1 MMAETPSIEFLCDP
15 SELPHGPIRHALFD
29 HDGTIS
35 TLRRGWEES
44 MEQIM
49 IESILG
55 SCADSASPEV
65 VKQVRNEVLLYID
78 RSTGVQ
84 TLTQMQ
90 ELVKLVRRFGFVEPS
105 QVTDALG
112 YKRRY
117 KQLLMRRVGR
127 RIENLQRGGDPGEYR
142 VRGAL
147 EFLQDLHARGVRLYL
162 SSGTDREEVVAEARL
177 LGYAD
182 LFDGGIFGA
191 SDEVM
196 RESKELLLENLMNDL
211 RINPAELV
219 FFGDGPVEIALC
231 RRFGGLAVGIASEET
246 CGGLNPN
253 KHRRLAAA
261 GAQIIIPDF
270 ADGPAL
276 LDRLPFAQR

>member
-1 MMAETPSIEFLCDP
+1 MMAEPSSIEFLCDL
-15 SELPHGPIRHALFD
+15 SELPRGPIRHALFD

-55 SCADSASPEV
+55 SCADTAGPEA
-65 VKQVRNEVLLYID
+65 VKQVRDEVLAYID

-90 ELVKLVRRFGFVEPS
+90 ELARLVRRFGFVESS
-105 QVTDALG
+105 QATDALG

-127 RIENLQRGGDPGEYR
+127 RIENLQRGGDPNEYR
-142 VRGAL
+142 VRGAV
-147 EFLQDLHARGVRLYL
+147 EFLQGLHAGDVRLYL
-162 SSGTDREEVVAEARL
+162 TSGTDRDDVVNEATL
-177 LGYAD
+177 LGYAN

-196 RESKELLLENLMNDL
+196 RESKELLLEKLMNEL
-211 RINPAELV
+211 QINPAELV
-219 FFGDGPVEIALC
+219 FFGDGPIEIGLC

-246 CGGLNPN
+246 CGGLSPS
-253 KHRRLAAA
+253 KRRRLVTA
-261 GAQIIIPDF
+261 GAHIIIPDF
-270 ADGPAL
+270 AEGPAL
-276 LDRLPFAQR
+276 LERLLSCGR

>member
-1 MMAETPSIEFLCDP
+1 MAETPSIEFLCDP
-15 SELPHGPIRHALFD
+15 SELPRGPIRHALFD

-55 SCADSASPEV
+55 PRAGSVDAEIL
-65 VKQVRNEVLLYID
+65 KQVRNEVLLYID

-127 RIENLQRGGDPGEYR
+127 RIENLQRGGDPAEYR
-142 VRGAL
+142 IRGAL

-196 RESKELLLENLMNDL
+196 RESKELLLEKLMSEL
-211 RINPAELV
+211 RIDPAELV

-253 KHRRLAAA
+253 KHRRLVAA
-261 GAQIIIPDF
+261 GAQIILPDF
-270 ADGPAL
+270 AEGPVL
-276 LDRLPFAQR
+276 LDRLPFAKR

>member
-1 MMAETPSIEFLCDP
+1 MMAKPSSIEFLCDP
-15 SELPHGPIRHALFD
+15 SELPRGPIRHALFD

-49 IESILG
+49 VESILG
-55 SCADSASPEV
+55 PCADTAGPEA
-65 VKQVRNEVLLYID
+65 VKQVRDEVLAYID

-90 ELVKLVRRFGFVEPS
+90 ELARLVRRFGFVEPA
-105 QVTDALG
+105 QALDALG

-127 RIENLQRGGDPGEYR
+127 RIENLQRGGDPNEYR
-142 VRGAL
+142 IRGAL

-162 SSGTDREEVVAEARL
+162 SSGTDRDDVVEEARL

-196 RESKELLLENLMNDL
+196 RESKELLLEKLMTEL
-211 RINPAELV
+211 RIDPTELV
-219 FFGDGPVEIALC
+219 FFGDGPIEIALC
-231 RRFGGLAVGIASEET
+231 RRFGGLAIGVASEET

-253 KHRRLAAA
+253 KRCRLVAA

-270 ADGPAL
+270 AEGTAL
-276 LDRLPFAQR
+276 LERLLPCGR

>member
-1 MMAETPSIEFLCDP
+1 MAETPSIEFLCDP
-15 SELPHGPIRHALFD
+15 SELPRGPIRHALFD

-55 SCADSASPEV
+55 PRAGSVDAKTL
-65 VKQVRNEVLLYID
+65 KQVRDEVLLYID

-90 ELVKLVRRFGFVEPS
+90 ELVKLVRRFGFVESS

-127 RIENLQRGGDPGEYR
+127 RIENLQRGGDPAEYR
-142 VRGAL
+142 IRGAL
-147 EFLQDLHARGVRLYL
+147 EFLQILHARGVRLYL
-162 SSGTDREEVVAEARL
+162 SSGTDREEVVAEAKL

-191 SDEVM
+191 SDEVL
-196 RESKELLLENLMNDL
+196 RESKELLLEKLMTELGID
-211 RINPAELV
+211 PAELV

-231 RRFGGLAVGIASEET
+231 RRFGGLPIGIASEET

-253 KHRRLAAA
+253 KHRRLVAA

-276 LDRLPFAQR
+276 LDRLPFAKR

>member
-1 MMAETPSIEFLCDP
+1 MAETPSIEFLCDP
-15 SELPHGPIRHALFD
+15 SELPRGPIRHALFD

-55 SCADSASPEV
+55 PRAGSVDAETL
-65 VKQVRNEVLLYID
+65 KQVRDEVLLYID

-90 ELVKLVRRFGFVEPS
+90 ELVKLVRRFGFVEPT

-127 RIENLQRGGDPGEYR
+127 RIENLQRGGDPAEYR
-142 VRGAL
+142 IRGAL
-147 EFLQDLHARGVRLYL
+147 EFLQILHARGVRLYL

-196 RESKELLLENLMNDL
+196 RESKELLLEKLMTELGID
-211 RINPAELV
+211 PAELV

-231 RRFGGLAVGIASEET
+231 RRFGGLPIGIASEET

-253 KHRRLAAA
+253 KHRRLVAV

-276 LDRLPFAQR
+276 LDRLPFMQR

>member
-1 MMAETPSIEFLCDP
+1 MMAEPSSIEFLCDL
-15 SELPHGPIRHALFD
+15 SELPRGPIRHALFD

-55 SCADSASPEV
+55 PSAESAGPEA
-65 VKQVRNEVLLYID
+65 VKQVRDEVLAFID

-90 ELVKLVRRFGFVEPS
+90 ELVKFVRRFGFVEPS
-105 QVTDALG
+105 QILDAIG

-117 KQLLMRRVGR
+117 KHLLMRRVGR
-127 RIENLQRGGDPGEYR
+127 RIENLQRGGDPNEYR

-162 SSGTDREEVVAEARL
+162 SSGTDRDDVVEEARL

-196 RESKELLLENLMNDL
+196 RESKELLLEKLMTEL
-211 RINPAELV
+211 RIDPSELV
-219 FFGDGPVEIALC
+219 FFGDGPIEIALC
-231 RRFGGLAVGIASEET
+231 RRFGGLAVGVASEET

-253 KHRRLAAA
+253 KRRRLITA

-276 LDRLPFAQR
+276 LERLLSCGG

>member
-147 EFLQDLHARGVRLYL
+147 KFLQDLHARGVRLYL

>member
-1 MMAETPSIEFLCDP
+1 MAESTSIEFLCD
-15 SELPHGPIRHALFD
+15 STELPRGPIRHALFD

-55 SCADSASPEV
+55 SRADSVDPETL
-65 VKQVRNEVLLYID
+65 KQVRDEVLAFID

-90 ELVKLVRRFGFVEPS
+90 ELVKFVRRFGFVEPS
-105 QVTDALG
+105 QILDALG

-127 RIENLQRGGDPGEYR
+127 RIENLQRGSDPAEYR

-147 EFLQDLHARGVRLYL
+147 GFLQDLHARSVRLYL
-162 SSGTDREEVVAEARL
+162 SSGTDREDVVAEAKL

-196 RESKELLLENLMNDL
+196 RESKELLLEKLMNEL
-211 RINPAELV
+211 QINPAELV
-219 FFGDGPVEIALC
+219 FFGDGPIEIALC
-231 RRFGGLAVGIASEET
+231 RRFGGLPVGVASEET

-253 KHRRLAAA
+253 KHRRLVAA
-261 GAQIIIPDF
+261 GAKIIIPDF

-276 LDRLPFAQR
+276 LDRLPFAIR

>member
-1 MMAETPSIEFLCDP
+1 MMAEPSSIEFLCDP
-15 SELPHGPIRHALFD
+15 SELPRGPIRHALFD

-55 SCADSASPEV
+55 PRAESLDPQT
-65 VKQVRNEVLLYID
+65 VKQVRDEVLIYID

-105 QVTDALG
+105 QMTDALG

-127 RIENLQRGGDPGEYR
+127 RIENLQRGGDPGEYH

-147 EFLQDLHARGVRLYL
+147 EFLQALHARGVRLYL
-162 SSGTDREEVVAEARL
+162 SSGTDREDVVIEARL

-191 SDEVM
+191 SDEVL
-196 RESKELLLENLMNDL
+196 RESKELLLEKLMNDL
-211 RINPAELV
+211 RIDPAELV
-219 FFGDGPVEIALC
+219 FFGDGPIEIALC
-231 RRFGGLAVGIASEET
+231 RRFGGLPIGIASEET
-246 CGGLNPN
+246 CGGLSPA
-253 KHRRLAAA
+253 KRQRLMTA
-261 GAQIIIPDF
+261 GARIIIPDF
-270 ADGPAL
+270 TDGPAL
-276 LDRLPFAQR
+276 LERLLPCGR

>member
-1 MMAETPSIEFLCDP
+1 MAEPSSIEFLCDP
-15 SELPHGPIRHALFD
+15 SELPRGPIRHALFD

-55 SCADSASPEV
+55 PRAGSVEPQIL
-65 VKQVRNEVLLYID
+65 KQVRDEVLAYID

-90 ELVKLVRRFGFVEPS
+90 ELARLVRRFGFVEPS
-105 QVTDALG
+105 QALNALG

-127 RIENLQRGGDPGEYR
+127 RIENLQRGGDPAEYR

-147 EFLQDLHARGVRLYL
+147 ELLQALHARGVRLYL
-162 SSGTDREEVVAEARL
+162 SSGTDRDDVVSEAKL

-182 LFDGGIFGA
+182 LFDGGVFGA
-191 SDEVM
+191 SDEVA
-196 RESKELLLENLMNDL
+196 RESKELLLEKLMNEL
-211 RINPAELV
+211 RIDPAELV

-231 RRFGGLAVGIASEET
+231 RRFGGLAVGVASEET
-246 CGGLNPN
+246 CGGLSPN
-253 KHRRLAAA
+253 KRRRLLAA
-261 GAQIIIPDF
+261 GAQIIISDF
-270 ADGPAL
+270 AESPTL
-276 LDRLPFAQR
+276 LDRLPFAGRG